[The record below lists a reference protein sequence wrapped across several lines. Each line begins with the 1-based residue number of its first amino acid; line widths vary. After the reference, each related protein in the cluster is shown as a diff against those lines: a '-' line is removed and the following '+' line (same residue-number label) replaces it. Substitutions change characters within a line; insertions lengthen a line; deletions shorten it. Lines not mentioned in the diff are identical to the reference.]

1 MNNTAQ
7 ALNGCLNGRI
17 GVLNFLRIILRIFK
31 SNIKDL
37 VLITMLLQVPILILA
52 FVKLP
57 ASMSFIVA
65 GVSVATTVVTMVS
78 IVNLIDARANGKDI
92 IWLDAIIS
100 IKNNWFIPSC
110 VIVFQSLI
118 VAMGTVSFKSVG
130 LLLGIILNIILV
142 VSVPLATLGDR
153 TIMGSFLDSFDLV
166 KSSLIDVTVKLI
178 TISLILGLVTNIITI
193 MASKGLIFTIIGIL
207 LSALTSSVS
216 IIVSM
221 VFYYNLPMVEKKK
234 A

>member
-52 FVKLP
+52 FIKLP

-78 IVNLIDARANGKDI
+78 IVNLIDARANGKDVM
-92 IWLDAIIS
+92 WLDAIIS

>member
-57 ASMSFIVA
+57 ASMSFIIA

-78 IVNLIDARANGKDI
+78 IINLIDARANGKDI

-118 VAMGTVSFKSVG
+118 VAMGTVSFKSLG